1 MTDVSTNSS
10 PVTFTEHAIDAA
22 DGRRLTL
29 LHATAEDSAAPPDKG
44 PVLLVHGAG
53 VRAQIF
59 LAPVRETIVDALLAA
74 GYDVWLENWR
84 ASIDLASCEWYLDD
98 AAVLDHPTAVRE
110 VLDRTG
116 ADTLQAIV
124 HCQGSTSFVMAATAG
139 LLPDVTTIVSNAV
152 SLHPVIPRFSRFKI
166 DYAVPLIT
174 RVSPYFNPQWGRDE
188 PGWRAAMFRTLVRL
202 THHECSN
209 DVCRMVSF
217 TYGTGF
223 PTLWSHD
230 NISVDTHAWLSHEFA
245 RVPLTFFAQMG
256 QSLRRGSLVPTGRY
270 GELPL
275 DLVAEA
281 PRTDAKFAL
290 FAGADNLCFLPESQ
304 ERTAEWLGRHRSGD
318 SLHVVPGYGHL
329 DMFMGDGA
337 ATDVF
342 PLMIGELE

>member
-1 MTDVSTNSS
+1 MTPPTATPSRATRFDQ
-10 PVTFTEHAIDAA
+10 HAFDAA

-29 LHATAEDSAAPPDKG
+29 LHATSDREPTRG

-53 VRAQIF
+53 VRANVF
-59 LAPVRETIVDALLAA
+59 LAPVRVTIVDALLDA

-84 ASIDLASCEWYLDD
+84 ASIDLAACEWYLDD
-98 AAVLDHPTAVRE
+98 AAVLDHPVAVRE

-116 ADTLQAIV
+116 ADTTQAIV
-124 HCQGSTSFVMAATAG
+124 HCQGSTSFTMAAVAG
-139 LLPDVTTIVSNAV
+139 LLPEVTTIVSNAV
-152 SLHPVIPRFSRFKI
+152 SLHPVVPRISELKG
-166 DYAVPLIT
+166 DYAVPLIARFT
-174 RVSPYFNPQWGRDE
+174 PYFNPQWGRDE
-188 PGWRAAMFRTLVRL
+188 PGWRAALFRTLVRL

-230 NISVDTHAWLSHEFA
+230 NISVETHDWLTHEFA
-245 RVPLTFFAQMG
+245 RVPLTFFLQMRDCI
-256 QSLRRGSLVPTGRY
+256 RRGSLVPTGRY
-270 GELPL
+270 DQLPA

-281 PRTDAKFAL
+281 PRTDARFAL
-290 FAGADNLCFLPESQ
+290 FAGEDNACFLAESQ
-304 ERTAEWLGRHRSGD
+304 ERTYDYLDGHRPGRD

-329 DMFMGDGA
+329 DMFMGDRA
-337 ATDVF
+337 ADDVF